1 MVTQVNNR
9 DEILSVFEQS
19 KLLKMDI
26 IYIQGGFLYG
36 TNLDYTII
44 EVYKLD
50 KYYQME
56 FCFLFKDMKTFVKY
70 IEENPYE
77 DMFISDGCL
86 KYGSMSLNIYNSF
99 SIWKI
104 KWLLDTQFIPNIS
117 ESKLLMEV
125 KDLYNY
131 FDEDNPYMKKTSE
144 KSVVKFD
151 HNIAIIYGKILPVN
165 KSDKVSLYIYKKD
178 DNVSIYRYIIDKKK
192 KGIIESYMACLNLD

>member
-1 MVTQVNNR
+1 
-9 DEILSVFEQS
+9 
-19 KLLKMDI
+19 
-26 IYIQGGFLYG
+26 
-36 TNLDYTII
+36 
-44 EVYKLD
+44 
-50 KYYQME
+50 
-56 FCFLFKDMKTFVKY
+56 
-70 IEENPYE
+70 
-77 DMFISDGCL
+77 
-86 KYGSMSLNIYNSF
+86 
-99 SIWKI
+99 
-104 KWLLDTQFIPNIS
+104 
-117 ESKLLMEV
+117 MEV

>member
-1 MVTQVNNR
+1 MVTQINNR

-26 IYIQGGFLYG
+26 IYIQGQFLYG

-50 KYYQME
+50 KYYPME